1 MSCPDCFSGAV
12 HEGIP
17 RGKVIK
23 FHDLN
28 TYITEPADGREV
40 KNIIVIIPDAFG
52 WEFVNNRILADH
64 YADKGHY
71 RVYLPDF
78 MLGHASP
85 LWMIG
90 TMRTLMNPGNVFKK
104 LYAVPI
110 AIYGIAPFLFFNRQ
124 ARSYPIVKKFFAAL
138 RKNEGANLSVGAA
151 GFCWGG
157 KLTVLLAADADLV
170 DGKPL
175 IDAGFTGH
183 PSRLD
188 IPAEIEAI
196 KKPVSFACAENDS
209 QLPKEQADKIAAI
222 VEAKGEGEK
231 GEVVWYAGCG
241 HGFCVRADSGFED
254 VAKQAAEA
262 EDQCIRWFDSHF
274 IQ

>member
-78 MLGHASP
+78 MLG
-85 LWMIG
+85 
-90 TMRTLMNPGNVFKK
+90 K
-104 LYAVPI
+104 LHHLFSSKFSRRSNW
-110 AIYGIAPFLFFNRQ
+110 FLILEFSRPRF
-124 ARSYPIVKKFFAAL
+124 SAL
-138 RKNEGANLSVGAA
+138 
-151 GFCWGG
+151 
-157 KLTVLLAADADLV
+157 DD
-170 DGKPL
+170 
-175 IDAGFTGH
+175 
-183 PSRLD
+183 
-188 IPAEIEAI
+188 
-196 KKPVSFACAENDS
+196 
-209 QLPKEQADKIAAI
+209 
-222 VEAKGEGEK
+222 
-231 GEVVWYAGCG
+231 
-241 HGFCVRADSGFED
+241 
-254 VAKQAAEA
+254 
-262 EDQCIRWFDSHF
+262 
-274 IQ
+274 